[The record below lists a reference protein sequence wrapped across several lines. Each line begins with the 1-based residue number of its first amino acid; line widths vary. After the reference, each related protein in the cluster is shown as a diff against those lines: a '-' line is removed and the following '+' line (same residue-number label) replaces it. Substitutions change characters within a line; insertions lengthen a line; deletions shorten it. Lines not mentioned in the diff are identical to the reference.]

1 MVKEIMKKLT
11 KHFIIFSITIILTL
25 IANYHVKA
33 DHNQHVFE
41 QANKSYQNEKYEDAI
56 SKFLEIVN
64 NGYENWQLYFNLGN
78 SYYRTGQYGKS
89 ILNFERAYRLNP
101 KNEDVVFNLQL
112 VNTKVVDNIKI
123 PPLPKFISDV
133 KNVFS
138 KTALI
143 WLVIFSYLGLAALI
157 ILKMFISKRRVQQ
170 LLKIILI
177 PTLIVLLLSTT
188 ILVLRVK
195 EDTSVKYAIVLADK
209 VDVLGE
215 PSEKGTEL
223 FSLHEGAK
231 LKIEEYSGKWA
242 KIRLTDGNVGWLK
255 KDVFEII

>member
-1 MVKEIMKKLT
+1 MPTLSKKFLT
-11 KHFIIFSITIILTL
+11 FNLAVMLTL
-25 IANYHVKA
+25 LVNHHVKA
-33 DHNQHVFE
+33 DHNQHVFDQANELYQDEKFE
-41 QANKSYQNEKYEDAI
+41 QAITTY
-56 SKFLEIVN
+56 LEIVN

-101 KNEDVVFNLQL
+101 KNEDVVFNLLL

-123 PPLPKFISDV
+123 PPLTKFISDV
-133 KNVFS
+133 KNVLS

-143 WLVIFSYLGLAALI
+143 WLVIVSYLGLAALI
-157 ILKMFISKRRVQQ
+157 ILKMFISRRRIQQ

-177 PTLIVLLLSTT
+177 PTLIFLLLSTM
-188 ILVLRVK
+188 ILVLKIK

-231 LKIEEYSGKWA
+231 LKIEEYSGEWA

>member
-1 MVKEIMKKLT
+1 MTALSKK
-11 KHFIIFSITIILTL
+11 FITFNITIILTL
-25 IANYHVKA
+25 IAYHHAKA

-41 QANKSYQNEKYEDAI
+41 QANELYQQEKFEQAI
-56 SKFLEIVN
+56 TKYLEIVN

-89 ILNFERAYRLNP
+89 ILNFERSYRLNP

-123 PPLPKFISDV
+123 PPLTLLFDDV
-133 KNVFS
+133 KNVLS

-157 ILKMFISKRRVQQ
+157 ILKMFVSKRRIQR
-170 LLKIILI
+170 LLQIILI

-188 ILVLRVK
+188 IFILRVK

-231 LKIEEYSGKWA
+231 LKIEEYSGEWA
-242 KIRLTDGNVGWLK
+242 KIRLADGNVGWLK